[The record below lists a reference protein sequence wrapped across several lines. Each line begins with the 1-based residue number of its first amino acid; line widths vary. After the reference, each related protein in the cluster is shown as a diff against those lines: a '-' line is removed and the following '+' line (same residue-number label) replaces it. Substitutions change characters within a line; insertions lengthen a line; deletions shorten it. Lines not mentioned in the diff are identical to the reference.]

1 MTAPFI
7 WVGTYA
13 IKPGKLETARK
24 RLAEVV
30 DLVEA
35 NEPRLI
41 AFNFYLD
48 EAGTTASCVQV
59 HPDATSMVFHME
71 VIAEHLETAG
81 SGSTTS
87 WPARSTAH
95 RPMVSSRVRSS
106 GTSTRP
112 PCVSCPCMRPGSPA
126 PVPDSGPWRS

>member
-24 RLAEVV
+24 QLAEVA

-48 EAGTTASCVQV
+48 DARTTASCVQV

-81 SGSTTS
+81 EWLDKVVAGEVYGTPPDGFVEGQRQWDVDPATRGVMSVYASGFTRTS
-87 WPARSTAH
+87 
-95 RPMVSSRVRSS
+95 VR
-106 GTSTRP
+106 
-112 PCVSCPCMRPGSPA
+112 
-126 PVPDSGPWRS
+126 

>member
-7 WVGTYA
+7 WVGTYT

-41 AFNFYLD
+41 AFNCYLD

-81 SGSTTS
+81 EWLDNVVASEVYGTPPDGFVEGQKQWEVDPATLRVLPVHEAGFTRTS
-87 WPARSTAH
+87 AR
-95 RPMVSSRVRSS
+95 
-106 GTSTRP
+106 
-112 PCVSCPCMRPGSPA
+112 
-126 PVPDSGPWRS
+126 